1 MKGGYWSNQEVPRD
15 EVNEIQAKVHT
26 EIVFRHFR
34 ETTRIVENNF
44 GTPTAEEFK
53 KLVIDKFNKIK
64 LWG

>member
-34 ETTRIVENNF
+34 ETTRIVENNWNN
-44 GTPTAEEFK
+44 K
-53 KLVIDKFNKIK
+53 KELELRVIDIIQKT
-64 LWG
+64 